1 MCGLFATDRSRVYFV
16 IKQIVI
22 LCSLSV
28 FVACAGTSEPLES
41 TGTADSGSRRDCI
54 PEPSIRGYTV
64 LDEQN
69 LMVESSGTRKYHV
82 VLSRRAY
89 GLRNSLGIVFE
100 SSTSR
105 ICSGFSEV
113 VLTDGFGGRTEVIR
127 ISNIRL
133 LSPEEDEDLLIRFGK
148 KEPEIKTTPV
158 PREVEGAEV
167 EELDPDASE

>member
-1 MCGLFATDRSRVYFV
+1 M
-16 IKQIVI
+16 IKQFVI

-28 FVACAGTSEPLES
+28 IAACAGTSETLES
-41 TGTADSGSRRDCI
+41 AGTVDSDSPRDCI

-69 LMVESSGTRKYHV
+69 LIVDVSRTRKYHV

-89 GLRNSLGIVFE
+89 GLQKSLGIVFD
-100 SSTSR
+100 SPTSR

-113 VLTDGFGGRTEVIR
+113 VLTDGFGGRAEAIR

-148 KEPEIKTTPV
+148 KEPEIKRTPA